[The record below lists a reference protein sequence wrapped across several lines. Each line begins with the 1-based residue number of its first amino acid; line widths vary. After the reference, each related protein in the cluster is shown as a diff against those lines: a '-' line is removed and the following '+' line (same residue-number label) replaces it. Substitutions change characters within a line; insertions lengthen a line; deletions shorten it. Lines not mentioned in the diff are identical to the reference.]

1 MCTHSQSATTT
12 TGDAKRDGEPL
23 VCKVASLTRAR
34 SFTALSAFSQ
44 PRFFQEIPDGTA
56 TDLVFYTSRPV
67 PRPYCTRQSSSST
80 RITMIDV
87 DDGSMLDDV
96 HTQSLHN
103 AQRHRWGDHFHV
115 APAPVHPQSPCCASE
130 ARTWRAQRLVH
141 SLLPCVPSS
150 PHLLLNSLSP
160 LLTLSSCPARTL
172 HRPHRRP
179 RLQPVGVGPGVAITT
194 LPQRRGRFKHAGFA
208 RTPPTCEPTRC
219 R

>member
-1 MCTHSQSATTT
+1 MSMTAAC
-12 TGDAKRDGEPL
+12 
-23 VCKVASLTRAR
+23 CKLH
-34 SFTALSAFSQ
+34 
-44 PRFFQEIPDGTA
+44 
-56 TDLVFYTSRPV
+56 
-67 PRPYCTRQSSSST
+67 
-80 RITMIDV
+80 
-87 DDGSMLDDV
+87 DV
-96 HTQSLHN
+96 HTDTQSLHN
-103 AQRHRWGDHFHV
+103 AQRHRWGGHFHV

-160 LLTLSSCPARTL
+160 LLTLSSCPARAPRRIGFGSLAL

-194 LPQRRGRFKHAGFA
+194 LPQRRGRFARTLGSPARLLPASRLGAG
-208 RTPPTCEPTRC
+208 RGWGPTGTPPTCEPTSSR